1 MSPSPLP
8 PTTQIPP
15 SHKHLPPPI
24 PSYPTYTPPSTP
36 SDHHDKLPEGRP
48 WLVFN
53 IGRGMAEFGGLGG
66 GGDMTFESWV
76 CTRGGITC
84 PSLVSLC
91 WSTQGQHTERE
102 GERRFPALSAAYASS
117 SVKTMTRERGLV
129 CRSQIQGVVKPYPT
143 ELPENTLIDKSKS
156 FKNIFSCTNSR
167 SYLSVFDPT
176 GTNCQ

>member
-1 MSPSPLP
+1 MENHQYPPPHCHPPPKPPLHTNTFPLP
-8 PTTQIPP
+8 V
-15 SHKHLPPPI
+15 SY
-24 PSYPTYTPPSTP
+24 SYPTYTPPSTP

-66 GGDMTFESWV
+66 GGVGEDMTFESWV
-76 CTRGGITC
+76 FTRGGITC

-102 GERRFPALSAAYASS
+102 GERRSPALSAAYASS

-129 CRSQIQGVVKPYPT
+129 CRSQIQGVVKPYPS

-156 FKNIFSCTNSR
+156 
-167 SYLSVFDPT
+167 
-176 GTNCQ
+176 